1 MGFQICH
8 ILEGKNSR
16 ENVIEVQDIVKCIG
30 RERMVLLIKFQNTA
44 AEITDIQISRFGE
57 NKRKYFVMWWVI
69 TSQ

>member
-44 AEITDIQISRFGE
+44 AEITDIQISSFGE